1 MSEKLSKSADLH
13 QAPHFST
20 FVHLLYSVLYI
31 QVGVIVIV
39 VAIAVAVAMTIDN
52 FLKIS
57 LKYAHNFPS
66 YFVHQQTDR

>member
-39 VAIAVAVAMTIDN
+39 VAIAVAMTIDYS
-52 FLKIS
+52 LKIS